1 MMVYYKR
8 LVSLIAITACLLAVG
23 VAPAQAWVLWASSHG
38 IKSGESVLGPNV
50 ELIENLTEPLGSGI
64 ICAGISGYGSFCPSE
79 AVSVD
84 YQLGNV
90 VKSEPYAHDHSSFTS
105 GFNAWYEG

>member
-1 MMVYYKR
+1 MYRKR
-8 LVSLIAITACLLAVG
+8 LVSLIAVTACLLAVG

-50 ELIENLTEPLGSGI
+50 NLSENLVEPLGSGI
-64 ICAGISGYGSFCPSE
+64 ICAGVSGFGSFCPSE
-79 AVSVD
+79 PVSVV
-84 YQLGNV
+84 YQVGKV

-105 GFNAWYEG
+105 GFNAWYQ